1 MTTLETLMAR
11 NHDFT
16 THDFAANLPIM
27 PSLRAMIVGCV
38 DPRVDPALLL
48 GLKNGEA
55 LVLRN
60 VGGRITPA
68 TFQAMM
74 MLQAISQSQGT
85 GGGNPSGKF
94 DLIVLHH
101 TDCGITRLDGRPDIL
116 APYFGIDP
124 AELAAKAVSDPPA
137 AVAVDVALLK
147 ANPRL
152 ASGWNISGLV
162 YDVATGFVETVVAP
176 DTL

>member
-1 MTTLETLMAR
+1 MTTLETLIQR
-11 NHDFT
+11 NHDFAM
-16 THDFAANLPIM
+16 HGFAPNLSVM

-38 DPRVDPALLL
+38 DPRVDPAQLL

-60 VGGRITPA
+60 IGGRITPA
-68 TFQAMM
+68 TLQAMA
-74 MLQAISQSQGT
+74 MLQTIAQGE
-85 GGGNPSGKF
+85 GNNPGGKF

-101 TDCGITRLDGRPDIL
+101 TDCGITRLDGKPDIL
-116 APYFGIDP
+116 APYFGINP
-124 AELAAKAVSDPPA
+124 AELAAKAVSDPRA
-137 AVAVDVALLK
+137 AVVVDVALLK

-162 YDVATGFVETVVAP
+162 YDVTTGFVEIVVAP
-176 DTL
+176 DTFE